1 MKKKEHFSS
10 AIELKFILLR
20 LFIAAVII
28 VLSIVCVFLL
38 QKTAD
43 DSAAVIRTGL
53 PQIHATQEIYSAV
66 LTSSLYAS
74 ALLSVQD
81 IHSQHDEGDEKRYQT
96 EFQNNV
102 NRAILFLDA
111 ISLGTESQEFRSLN
125 GGETWRR
132 WQALGLEE
140 RLIVEAP
147 SSELIAIADDLR
159 NSINRFEQTINEA
172 IEAHGSYAE
181 IELSATEE
189 NTDVIQAHTQ
199 ALKLEEVALTEL
211 VGPVTTSLNNMEN
224 LLEMQVRRGVDEV
237 NESNNTK
244 QILVSLAALLAAFIS
259 LFVGMLFSSRI
270 IVKPLEELTKTAEE
284 MAAGKLSRRVKIHSR
299 DEIGKLGYTFNKM
312 ANRLEASYDDLEKI
326 VKEKTD
332 ALSSVLDKFEHKNED
347 LERSQMATINLLEDL
362 EEEKRAVEQRVK
374 DRTIEL
380 EQEKNKLLQVTSN
393 MRGGGILL
401 DKEYNVVFTNDSTYQ
416 LLGIDP
422 KTPNDDLIEK
432 FFQHFDTDVIRTY
445 YRECIEGKTFHVSEI
460 DGHGR
465 VYEIFFHHLKGA
477 SGTVNETTGYFILFV
492 DISDAKLL
500 ERSKSELVAVASH
513 QLRTP
518 LTAMRGNVEMLI
530 DESFGELNKEQ
541 HELLDDIDV
550 STIRLITMVNE
561 MLDIT
566 KIEKGDLEMSLEKLN
581 VKEIIDSVVADLS
594 GYAQRHQ
601 FEIDSSGLSDVTIE
615 GDRMRVRQVFQN
627 LIDNSI
633 KYSRHPGKLKMSSKE
648 ENGKVELTFADNGIG
663 IPKIEQPKLFE
674 RFYRASNTAKTASS
688 GSGLGLYIVK
698 SIIEQLGGEI
708 KVQSEEEVGTTFFVT
723 LPAVK

>member
-10 AIELKFILLR
+10 AIELKFIFLR
-20 LFIAAVII
+20 LFIAGII
-28 VLSIVCVFLL
+28 VVLSIVSVFLL
-38 QKTAD
+38 QRTAA
-43 DSAAVIRTGL
+43 DSAAIIEEKL
-53 PQIHATQEIYSAV
+53 PKLHATQQISSAV
-66 LTSSLYAS
+66 LEAGLYGS
-74 ALLSVQD
+74 ALITFHDPD
-81 IHSQHDEGDEKRYQT
+81 IENSKDGLKFYQA
-96 EFQNNV
+96 EFDRGIS
-102 NRAILFLDA
+102 RAYLFLDA
-111 ISLGTESQEFRSLN
+111 MSLGTESDEFRTQSN
-125 GGETWRR
+125 GELWRR

-140 RLIVEAP
+140 RIVIEQPSAELAAMAHSIREDLQKFELTVDQAVAASNDPLQAQSNLSEA
-147 SSELIAIADDLR
+147 SSTEL
-159 NSINRFEQTINEA
+159 
-172 IEAHGSYAE
+172 
-181 IELSATEE
+181 
-189 NTDVIQAHTQ
+189 HTQ
-199 ALKLEEVALTEL
+199 MQKLEEEALADL
-211 VGPVTTSLNNMEN
+211 VGPVTISLRNMEN
-224 LLEMQVRRGVDEV
+224 LLESQVRSGISDV
-237 NESNNTK
+237 NEDNKTK
-244 QILVSLAALLAAFIS
+244 QILVSLISLLAAMIS

-270 IVKPLEELTKTAEE
+270 IVRPLEELTKTAGE
-284 MAAGKLSRRVKIHSR
+284 MAEGKLSRRVKIHSR

-332 ALSSVLDKFEHKNED
+332 ALSAVLEKFEHKNED

-374 DRTIEL
+374 DRTLEL

-401 DKEYNVVFTNDSTYQ
+401 DKEFNVVFTNDATYQ

-422 KTPNDDLIEK
+422 KTPNSELIEK
-432 FFQHFDTDVIRTY
+432 FFEHFDSDVIRTY
-445 YRECIEGKTFHVSEI
+445 YKECIQGKTFHVSEL

-477 SGTVNETTGYFILFV
+477 QGTGNETTGFFILFV

-566 KIEKGDLEMSLEKLN
+566 KIEKGDLEMSLEKLD
-581 VKEIIDSVVADLS
+581 VKEIIDSVVGDLA

-601 FEIDSSGLSDVTIE
+601 FEIDSSGLTPGIAIE

-633 KYSRHPGKLKMSSKE
+633 KYSRHPGKLQMSSKQ

-698 SIIEQLGGEI
+698 SIIEQLGGSI
-708 KVQSEEEVGTTFFVT
+708 KVESEEEVGTTFFVT